1 VVRSWLQLSIFASH
15 AFGSFIGGWMIHA
28 AWGLSDS
35 SEQFVLLSG
44 LALGS
49 VFTLKAARGGHEV
62 AVADMA
68 RRTWRLYLTHLVVLA
83 LFGAMVFWAERAL
96 PLPGE
101 AERLGWSWL
110 REAAGR
116 GGGRGADHAVAAGLH
131 GHPADLRLVHAGAAA
146 VPVAGGAD
154 RRLGAGR
161 AGRALRGGAA
171 VRLGDAAAR
180 RRHRYRLRS
189 AGLAGAVPRRRLP
202 GAPGA
207 ALGRARRA
215 APTRGL
221 VVAAVAM
228 LAFGLWFRMVEY
240 GWIAGPAAL
249 DTRLVL
255 GKERLAVP
263 RLLHALSIAY
273 LVAAFV
279 PRKARWMHGRAGR
292 ALAAVG
298 WHSLHVFCLGLFLS
312 YGAATAFR
320 LWPDAP
326 WWLDPLLIGAGAAVL
341 IGFARWADRR
351 RAAGAAA
358 PPARGAAAPSAA
370 ASTPA
375 AHCAAARAG
384 AA

>member
-1 VVRSWLQLSIFASH
+1 VAAAPTMLWQPAFMGILPIFVWCMLALPPFLWLAARIGAWALAVPAGLYAGVQLFGWATPPLGVGTGI
-15 AFGSFIGGWMIHA
+15 AFDPLAWQVLFLGGA
-28 AWGLSDS
+28 FLGRRA
-35 SEQFVLLSG
+35 LLSG
-44 LALGS
+44 A
-49 VFTLKAARGGHEV
+49 
-62 AVADMA
+62 
-68 RRTWRLYLTHLVVLA
+68 
-83 LFGAMVFWAERAL
+83 
-96 PLPGE
+96 P
-101 AERLGWSWL
+101 
-110 REAAGR
+110 
-116 GGGRGADHAVAAGLH
+116 
-131 GHPADLRLVHAGAAA
+131 
-146 VPVAGGAD
+146 
-154 RRLGAGR
+154 
-161 AGRALRGGAA
+161 
-171 VRLGDAAAR
+171 
-180 RRHRYRLRS
+180 
-189 AGLAGAVPRRRLP
+189 AVPRR
-202 GAPGA
+202 
-207 ALGRARRA
+207 
-215 APTRGL
+215 RGL

-279 PRKARWMHGRAGR
+279 PREARWMHGRAGR

-370 ASTPA
+370 ASTPV
-375 AHCAAARAG
+375 AHGAAARAG